1 MTSETTKPIT
11 APFKA
16 RLRDIAII
24 LFFSAVLVS
33 PIALFGIPDNYD
45 LMQHMRFAT
54 TFSES
59 LASGSITPAWAAQDN
74 MGFGSIGVRV
84 YPPLLYVATSLLYGV
99 TGSWFNTIWVTLLFW
114 MIVGSLGAYCLAREW
129 VKSNLAVVAAIAYS
143 LTPYHLF
150 QVYQAFL
157 LAEFTAS
164 AILPFCFLFA
174 HRLIKNGGIKNIILF
189 SVFYSLLIL
198 SHIPSTLIGT
208 ICLGIFSLFLLD
220 KSSFFISVRNF
231 AAAFAITFAATGFY
245 ILRLVTEMNWT
256 KHSTDR
262 FYGSGFYNYS
272 SHLFPNFLYNNS
284 FYYEKLM
291 WSYDLIV
298 VLSALLLLPLI
309 LLALARK
316 LPSYESHRGLYSL
329 FLTTLFALFMLSLPS
344 SFIWDNITQLQKI
357 QFPWRWLT
365 AATLTGSVIFTICL
379 SLLKESKQLSNRLV
393 SYSLIAS
400 VVVILLFNITQI
412 ILPSAPIPKAVFN
425 EDVAKIHEEAGCEC
439 WWPVWAKADALG
451 NSRKVTVESRP
462 VDIENWESSDR
473 MFNIAA
479 GEAVNARIA
488 TFYYPYWKGEVNG
501 SAVEVSAAEDGTILI
516 PIPSEQAEIRLFFEE
531 PISLKVAKYISL
543 ATWLLLI
550 FALLATIRRSSKLY
564 QPS

>member
-1 MTSETTKPIT
+1 MTPDKPTSTILSS
-11 APFKA
+11 

-24 LFFSAVLVS
+24 LLFSAVLVS

-45 LMQHMRFAT
+45 LMQHMRFAE

-84 YPPLLYVATSLLYGV
+84 YPPLLYVATSLFYGA
-99 TGSWFNTIWVTLLFW
+99 TSSWFHTLWLALLFW
-114 MIVGSLGAYCLAREW
+114 MIIGSIGTYYLAREW
-129 VKSNLAVVAAIAYS
+129 VTSDLAVVAAIAYG
-143 LTPYHLF
+143 LAPYHLF

-174 HRLIKNGGIKNIILF
+174 YRLIKHGGVKNIILF

-208 ICLGIFSLFLLD
+208 ICLGIFGIFLLD
-220 KSSFFISVRNF
+220 KSSFFVSVRNF
-231 AAAFAITFAATGFY
+231 AAAFAISFAATGFY

-298 VLSALLLLPLI
+298 VLSALLILPLI
-309 LLALARK
+309 LLVLARK
-316 LPSYESHRGLYSL
+316 LPSYKNHRGLYSL
-329 FLTTLFALFMLSLPS
+329 FLTTIFALFMLSLPS
-344 SFIWDNITQLQKI
+344 SFIWDNITLLQKI

-393 SYSLIAS
+393 SYSLIAGAGI
-400 VVVILLFNITQI
+400 ILLFNITQI

-451 NSRKVTVESRP
+451 DSRKVTVENRS
-462 VDIENWESSDR
+462 VEIAKWDNTDR
-473 MFNIAA
+473 KFYIAA
-479 GEAVNARIA
+479 GEAGMARIA
-488 TFYYPYWKGEVNG
+488 TFYYPYWTSEVNG

-516 PIPSEQAEIRLFFEE
+516 PIPSEQAEVRLFFDE
-531 PISLKVAKYISL
+531 PAFLITSKYVSLTA
-543 ATWLLLI
+543 WLLLI
-550 FALLATIRRSSKLY
+550 IALIATSRRLSKHY
-564 QPS
+564 QLV